1 MLSVAGITWVGY
13 LVTAWGLVLIAR
25 SDPAF
30 EARISIAFTCM
41 MLATAYMASE
51 VTALRAAFDRR
62 RQRLNEAMEQLSEIA
77 MRDELTGLYNRRYI
91 MDVIGRQKALADRGH
106 LSFTLCYCDLD
117 HFKQIN
123 DRYGH
128 QAGDR
133 VLRDFAEVANSV
145 VRSVDF
151 VARVGGEEF
160 LLVLVGADA
169 AMAER
174 VAERLCER
182 TRYLAMVPQDPDY
195 RQTVSVGVAAF
206 RPGER
211 VEDVIQRADR
221 ALYSAKSQGRNQI
234 VRGS

>member
-1 MLSVAGITWVGY
+1 
-13 LVTAWGLVLIAR
+13 
-25 SDPAF
+25 
-30 EARISIAFTCM
+30 
-41 MLATAYMASE
+41 
-51 VTALRAAFDRR
+51 
-62 RQRLNEAMEQLSEIA
+62 
-77 MRDELTGLYNRRYI
+77 
-91 MDVIGRQKALADRGH
+91 
-106 LSFTLCYCDLD
+106 
-117 HFKQIN
+117 
-123 DRYGH
+123 
-128 QAGDR
+128 